1 MPSATAL
8 WEAFRSDPSAEDL
21 FSPDGHIVFLPTGA
35 GAATDKQIQEFYKNG
50 GYTHPR
56 KLHVQEKVI
65 HRTIGESSAVDE
77 VEATV
82 KFISGGGGWLLPGIE
97 AYHIED
103 LTITFPLVICA
114 SFVEDQI
121 TSVRY
126 LWDNASVLKMV
137 RLIASRHTWPIVAE
151 SQIIALREPSRF
163 RLNPFGAIVSTTS
176 GNTTPRPYRVSVLP
190 LKGKKRYK

>member
-1 MPSATAL
+1 MPSVTAL

-21 FSPDGHIVFLPTGA
+21 FSPESHIVFLPTGA

-97 AYHIED
+97 PYHIED
-103 LTITFPLVICA
+103 LTITFPLVRARRFFFFPLFIFSRLRPFAPSQVQSHYCA
-114 SFVEDQI
+114 RAYEQYMLHQADKTCNRLVQH
-121 TSVRY
+121 
-126 LWDNASVLKMV
+126 ASEQTK
-137 RLIASRHTWPIVAE
+137 
-151 SQIIALREPSRF
+151 EP
-163 RLNPFGAIVSTTS
+163 
-176 GNTTPRPYRVSVLP
+176 
-190 LKGKKRYK
+190 